1 MSQGESQNQR
11 PGMQVGASVQYM
23 RSRYA
28 SVLVRYSLF
37 LPPPLPLPSR
47 SVVRQW
53 HSRREGH
60 LARRPPP
67 KLPLDVQM
75 SCLVI
80 LLGLFLLADTMCS
93 RDIRKWCVCVHAL
106 IMCKLVRVHVCAC
119 VCGRWKPDT

>member
-37 LPPPLPLPSR
+37 LPLPIPLPFPSR

-106 IMCKLVRVHVCAC
+106 VMCERVRVCAR
-119 VCGRWKPDT
+119 VWTVEA

>member
-11 PGMQVGASVQYM
+11 PGMQVGASIQYM

-28 SVLVRYSLF
+28 SILVRYSLF
-37 LPPPLPLPSR
+37 LPLPFPSR

-67 KLPLDVQM
+67 KLPLDAQM

-106 IMCKLVRVHVCAC
+106 VMCEHVCVC
-119 VCGRWKPDT
+119 VRVCGRWKPDI